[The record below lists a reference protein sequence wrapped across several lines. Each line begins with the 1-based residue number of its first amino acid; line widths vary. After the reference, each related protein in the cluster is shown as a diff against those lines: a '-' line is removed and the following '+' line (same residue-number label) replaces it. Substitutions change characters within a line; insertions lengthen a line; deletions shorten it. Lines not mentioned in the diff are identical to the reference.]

1 MIPRRELLK
10 IATTTSL
17 NPSIVEKDYALGWML
32 AGIFNHNELA
42 KSWVF
47 KGGTCLKKCYFETY
61 RFSEDLDF
69 TLLREDHLQE
79 EFLRRVFGEISEWI
93 YQQIGLE
100 FPVALQSFDIYE
112 NPRGNLNC
120 QAKLSYRGPVSPS
133 SGGLPRIKL
142 DLTADERLVL
152 RPVQIS
158 IWHPYSDAPA
168 EGVKVLAYAY
178 EEVFAEKIRA
188 LAERTRPRDLYDVVN
203 LFRNTE
209 ARPSASVLFDILT
222 QKCEFKGILVPQ
234 HEDFDEHRSDL
245 EGAWDTMLKHQ
256 LPALPPVSTFW
267 NVLPELFAWL
277 GGGLFPQVPLSYA
290 LERGDTVIRE
300 HTLNLPLA
308 SNVQSYLEIIRFAAA
323 NRLCVDL
330 DYASRTRRIEPY
342 SLRLTRAGNFVLH
355 AWNVNR
361 NEHRSYRI
369 DRIEGAKI
377 TGQNFSPR
385 YEVELIPTGPIAV
398 QETQRSTRFS
408 IRNTVRSISRNY
420 EPIYILECGMCGKKL
435 RRKTSSRTLRNHKT
449 PDGFSCSGRTGYLID
464 IKY

>member
-1 MIPRRELLK
+1 MIPKRELLK
-10 IATTTSL
+10 NAKTISL
-17 NPSIVEKDYALGWML
+17 NLSIVEKDYALGWML
-32 AGIFNHNELA
+32 AGIFNHNELS

-69 TLLREDHLQE
+69 TLLLEDHLQE
-79 EFLRRVFGEISEWI
+79 EFLRHVFGEISEWI

-112 NPRGNLNC
+112 NPRGNLSC
-120 QAKLSYRGPVSPS
+120 EAKLSYRGPVSPS

-152 RPVQIS
+152 PPVQIS
-158 IWHPYSDAPA
+158 IWHPYSDAPV
-168 EGVKVLAYAY
+168 EGIKVLAYAY

-222 QKCEFKGILVPQ
+222 QKCEFKGISVPQ
-234 HEDFDEHRSDL
+234 HGDFDEHLSDL

-256 LPALPPVSTFW
+256 LPALPPLSTFW
-267 NVLPELFAWL
+267 NVLPELFSWL

-290 LERGDTVIRE
+290 LERGDTVIHE

-308 SNVQSYLEIIRFAAA
+308 SNAQSYLEIIRFAAA

-330 DYASRTRRIEPY
+330 GYANGTRRIEPY
-342 SLRLTRAGNFVLH
+342 SLRLTKAGNFILH
-355 AWNVNR
+355 AWNVGS

-377 TGQNFSPR
+377 TGQSFSPR

-398 QETQRSTRFS
+398 QETQRSTRLS

-420 EPIYILECGMCGKKL
+420 EPIYILECDLCGKKF
-435 RRKTSSRTLRNHKT
+435 RRKTSSGTLRKHKT